1 MTNEQLVTIINNQA
15 VVSSRQVAESFG
27 KLHKD
32 VLESIREILKAENS
46 ATRLFYES
54 IFKVPNCNKPF
65 PEYLMNRDGF
75 TLLAMGFN
83 GPKALQWKLKYI
95 QAFNEME
102 EQLKNN
108 NNGYIEEMKKVI
120 VTPDFI
126 IQLATQLKDEQ
137 LKSTALQAK
146 VSELEPKATHYDQ
159 WINGTGYYSLNTVAK
174 LLGTGR
180 NRLIKQ
186 LKTLGFLTK
195 ERVPYQRHMGNG
207 KFVVK
212 VVNLP
217 NGDSTK
223 TTLVS
228 PKGVEYIAKI
238 TNSVR
243 AS

>member
-1 MTNEQLVTIINNQA
+1 MTPATLDEFIANPN
-15 VVSSRQVAESFG
+15 FG
-27 KLHKD
+27 IKL
-32 VLESIREILKAENS
+32 LTSLQEEREA
-46 ATRLFYES
+46 R
-54 IFKVPNCNKPF
+54 
-65 PEYLMNRDGF
+65 
-75 TLLAMGFN
+75 
-83 GPKALQWKLKYI
+83 KALELQSA
-95 QAFNEME
+95 Q
-102 EQLKNN
+102 QQ
-108 NNGYIEEMKKVI
+108 KVI
-120 VTPDFI
+120 
-126 IQLATQLKDEQ
+126 
-137 LKSTALQAK
+137 
-146 VSELEPKATHYDQ
+146 SELEPKATHYDQ

-180 NRLIKQ
+180 NRMIKQ

-195 ERVPYQRHMGNG
+195 ERVPYQRHMWNG

>member
-1 MTNEQLVTIINNQA
+1 MQSLGQQYYSCCCKYFLSCGCVSISNGFTGRTVAKEKEGKHTVRTIQGFQEVLVINEPGVYKLTFT
-15 VVSSRQVAESFG
+15 SRKKEADEFTDW
-27 KLHKD
+27 LAID
-32 VLESIREILKAENS
+32 VIPSIRKHGAYMTP
-46 ATRLFYES
+46 ATLDEF
-54 IFKVPNCNKPF
+54 IANPNFGIK
-65 PEYLMNRDGF
+65 
-75 TLLAMGFN
+75 LLTSLQEEREAR
-83 GPKALQWKLKYI
+83 KALELQSA
-95 QAFNEME
+95 Q
-102 EQLKNN
+102 QQ
-108 NNGYIEEMKKVI
+108 KVI
-120 VTPDFI
+120 
-126 IQLATQLKDEQ
+126 
-137 LKSTALQAK
+137 
-146 VSELEPKATHYDQ
+146 SELEPKATHYDQ

-180 NRLIKQ
+180 NRMIKQ

-212 VVNLP
+212 VVSLP